1 MIQARGNKGALFN
14 PWHLLRA
21 KEEMERRDSASLF
34 LRIQTSHNS
43 FHALSRRLTCL
54 TRTPSTPPLLYF
66 RGGGILF
73 LEKLLSLKYP
83 KRETLVFSQFLRR
96 RSRELTRRCACR
108 PLGCITPPRKDNG
121 SLRVRVAI
129 PSCMIALL
137 LSVGFSSSRREPLD
151 LGDDQALQAMA
162 NPVSRVG
169 NRGRKG
175 GLARKKKMFVTRQ
188 FAHQVKI
195 SKKHC
200 RKEDG
205 VTAGGAEHGM
215 SGNTMAKNARSEYA
229 GYLRSDCR

>member
-1 MIQARGNKGALFN
+1 
-14 PWHLLRA
+14 
-21 KEEMERRDSASLF
+21 MERRGSASLF

-43 FHALSRRLTCL
+43 FHVLPRRLTCL
-54 TRTPSTPPLLYF
+54 TRTPSTPPLLYV

-83 KRETLVFSQFLRR
+83 QRETLVFSQFLRR

-108 PLGCITPPRKDNG
+108 PLGFITPPRKDNG

-175 GLARKKKMFVTRQ
+175 GLARKKNVRDWAVCPPSQKFQKTLQGRTGVAAAVRSTAELER
-188 FAHQVKI
+188 HG
-195 SKKHC
+195 KKRTVRVC
-200 RKEDG
+200 RL
-205 VTAGGAEHGM
+205 
-215 SGNTMAKNARSEYA
+215 SEIR
-229 GYLRSDCR
+229 LSMKVRWR

>member
-1 MIQARGNKGALFN
+1 ML
-14 PWHLLRA
+14 P
-21 KEEMERRDSASLF
+21 
-34 LRIQTSHNS
+34 
-43 FHALSRRLTCL
+43 RRLTCL
-54 TRTPSTPPLLYF
+54 TRTPSTPPLLYV

-108 PLGCITPPRKDNG
+108 PLGFITPPRKDNG

-175 GLARKKKMFVTRQ
+175 GLARKKNVRDSAVCPPSQ
-188 FAHQVKI
+188 KI
-195 SKKHC
+195 SKN
-200 RKEDG
+200 
-205 VTAGGAEHGM
+205 TAGRRMGLQLAVQ
-215 SGNTMAKNARSEYA
+215 STA
-229 GYLRSDCR
+229 

>member
-1 MIQARGNKGALFN
+1 ML
-14 PWHLLRA
+14 P
-21 KEEMERRDSASLF
+21 
-34 LRIQTSHNS
+34 
-43 FHALSRRLTCL
+43 RRLTCL
-54 TRTPSTPPLLYF
+54 TRTPSTPPLLYV

-83 KRETLVFSQFLRR
+83 QRETLVFSQFLRR

-108 PLGCITPPRKDNG
+108 PLGFITPPRKDNG

-175 GLARKKKMFVTRQ
+175 GLARKKNVRDSAVCPPSQNF
-188 FAHQVKI
+188 
-195 SKKHC
+195 KKTLQEGGWGYSWRC
-200 RKEDG
+200 RARHER
-205 VTAGGAEHGM
+205 EHHGKKR
-215 SGNTMAKNARSEYA
+215 TVRVCRLSEIR
-229 GYLRSDCR
+229 LSMKVRWR

>member
-1 MIQARGNKGALFN
+1 
-14 PWHLLRA
+14 
-21 KEEMERRDSASLF
+21 MERRGSASLF

-43 FHALSRRLTCL
+43 FHVLPRRLTCL
-54 TRTPSTPPLLYF
+54 TRTPSTPPLLYV

-108 PLGCITPPRKDNG
+108 PLGFITPPRKDNG

-175 GLARKKKMFVTRQ
+175 GLARKKNVRDSAVCPPSQNF
-188 FAHQVKI
+188 
-195 SKKHC
+195 KKHC